1 MSGLEPDRAPERA
14 SQRTR
19 VVPLTGAGVLGGA
32 VVAVVLAAL
41 GLVLSRVDLV
51 LLALPLAVSAA
62 WAWASRPPGG
72 TGGPTTGLRVRAS
85 PDPEARVVRYGVG
98 VDVDGPPGSAG
109 TDAVHVRVSVLG
121 TTPHDLV
128 VTPAQAADLAG
139 RAPILHSG
147 PQLLLRLQHRLLGQ
161 DAAWF
166 TAPARELDV
175 EQVVTP
181 RAVPVASLAL
191 PQRLQG
197 LTGNHQSARPG
208 DGGDFRDVHPF
219 APGDRLRRIDWRA
232 TARRARLAD
241 ELFVRRTSALADATV
256 VLVLD
261 TRDDVGENVEDWTG
275 HTADG
280 QGVTSLD
287 LAREA
292 AASLAT
298 AYAASGDR
306 VGVQDL
312 ASQAR
317 VVQPGGGARH
327 RDRVVRAVTLSRP
340 SGSRFAR
347 LRPPVVPPG
356 ALVYVFSTFL
366 DDEAP
371 RMATLW
377 RAGGHRVVAVDVL
390 PAPRTGGLQPHER
403 VAFRLVALER
413 EERMSALQASG
424 VELLRWQEAP
434 ATVERAVALRT
445 LARAGRGPR

>member
-1 MSGLEPDRAPERA
+1 MTTPTAVVPDHASERA
-14 SQRTR
+14 SGSTR
-19 VVPLTGAGVLGGA
+19 VVPLTGAAALAGA
-32 VVAVVLAAL
+32 VVAVLLAVL
-41 GLVLSRVDLV
+41 GVVVSRADVV
-51 LLALPLAVSAA
+51 LLALPLAVASA
-62 WAWASRPPGG
+62 WSWVSRPPA
-72 TGGPTTGLRVRAS
+72 TSDGGPSTGLRVQVV
-85 PDPEARVVRYGVG
+85 PDAGARLVRYRIG
-98 VDVDGPPGSAG
+98 VDGTGG

-121 TTPHDLV
+121 TTPRDLV
-128 VTPAQAADLAG
+128 VTPGRAADLTG
-139 RAPILHSG
+139 EAPILHSG

-181 RAVPVASLAL
+181 RTVPLASLPL
-191 PQRLQG
+191 PHRLQG
-197 LTGNHQSARPG
+197 MTGNHQSARPG

-261 TRDDVGENVEDWTG
+261 SRDDVGENVEDWTG

-280 QGVTSLD
+280 EGVTSLD

-298 AYAASGDR
+298 SYAAAGDR

-340 SGSRFAR
+340 AGSRFAR
-347 LRPPVVPPG
+347 LRAPVVPAG

-377 RAGGHRVVAVDVL
+377 RAGGHRVIAVDVL
-390 PAPRTGGLQPHER
+390 PTPRTGGLEPHER

-413 EERMSALQASG
+413 EERM
-424 VELLRWQEAP
+424 
-434 ATVERAVALRT
+434 RT
-445 LARAGRGPR
+445 L

>member
-1 MSGLEPDRAPERA
+1 MTGVVPDRASERA
-14 SQRTR
+14 SERTR
-19 VVPLTGAGVLGGA
+19 VVPLTSAGVLAGA
-32 VVAVVLAAL
+32 VVAVVLAAA
-41 GLVLSRVDLV
+41 GVVLARVDLV
-51 LLALPLAVSAA
+51 LLALPLALASA
-62 WAWASRPPGG
+62 WSWASRPVVGSHGAPA
-72 TGGPTTGLRVRAS
+72 TGLRVRAA
-85 PDPEARVVRYGVG
+85 PDADARLVRYGIAVEA
-98 VDVDGPPGSAG
+98 VAG
-109 TDAVHVRVSVLG
+109 ADAVHVRVSVLG
-121 TTPHDLV
+121 TAPRDLV
-128 VTPAQAADLAG
+128 VTPSRAAELTG
-139 RAPILHSG
+139 EAPILHSG

-181 RAVPVASLAL
+181 RTVPVASLPL
-191 PQRLQG
+191 PRRLQG
-197 LTGNHQSARPG
+197 MTGNHESARPG

-232 TARRARLAD
+232 TARRARPTD

-261 TRDDVGENVEDWTG
+261 SRDDVGENVEDWTG

-292 AASLAT
+292 AASLAV
-298 AYAASGDR
+298 AYSAAGDR

-312 ASQAR
+312 ASQSR
-317 VVQPGGGARH
+317 VVQPGGGSRH
-327 RDRVVRAVTLSRP
+327 RDRVVRAITLSRP

-347 LRPPVVPPG
+347 LRAPVVPAG

-390 PAPRTGGLQPHER
+390 PTPRTGGLQPHER
-403 VAFRLVALER
+403 VAFRLLALER
-413 EERMSALQASG
+413 EERMRTLRASG
-424 VELLRWQEAP
+424 VELLRWQEAHGGTGDRT
-434 ATVERAVALRT
+434 AALRT
-445 LARAGRGPR
+445 LARAGRGSR